1 MPGTPITI
9 PEGTIVSISPYL
21 THHDPATWD
30 NADTY
35 LPERWLA
42 DPDLAKKMNEGGQ
55 LRYIPFGAGSHRCPG
70 EKMAILIAK
79 IAVARIVQ
87 SCDLAWGEGSSEN
100 TLGGLDFSKVG
111 SPWLKGDVQVR
122 FQV

>member
-1 MPGTPITI
+1 MSGTEITI

-21 THHDPATWD
+21 THHDPAAWERPD
-30 NADTY
+30 EY

-42 DPDLAKKMNEGGQ
+42 DANLAKKMNDSGQ

-70 EKMAILIAK
+70 EKMAILISK
-79 IAVARIVQ
+79 TVVSSIV
-87 SCDLAWGEGSSEN
+87 SNCGISWGEGSSEQ

-122 FQV
+122 FV